1 MLNYQRVPFG
11 TQLKHGTKWVISHSK
26 LFDNQSDTPRIF
38 ASRVGR
44 GVRPGHRF
52 CFFCALATTVP
63 FGTDEKW
70 VKHMEFVW
78 NWGIQKQFF
87 HWTWW
92 RNMPFWAT
100 EGKPP
105 VGDTLEHL
113 FLCGLW
119 FISGGVYSSTSP
131 FGLHLLGL
139 VCYPSDHGPRR
150 GGERRKHQERCG
162 AGRSKHS
169 FLCGDVEHFL
179 SLGTWGE
186 TLHNWKVL

>member
-92 RNMPFWAT
+92 RKHAILGHGRKATCWWHFRTPLFVWALVYLRWSILVNKSFRATSSWTGLLSLRSRPAQRGWTKKAPRAMRRWPFKA
-100 EGKPP
+100 
-105 VGDTLEHL
+105 
-113 FLCGLW
+113 
-119 FISGGVYSSTSP
+119 
-131 FGLHLLGL
+131 
-139 VCYPSDHGPRR
+139 
-150 GGERRKHQERCG
+150 
-162 AGRSKHS
+162 
-169 FLCGDVEHFL
+169 FL
-179 SLGTWGE
+179 SMWRRRTFS
-186 TLHNWKVL
+186 